1 MEMFL
6 CKKKIEDN
14 TDSIQDNKAEV
25 EKLKAEKK
33 LYVKKGNK
41 VQINRVS
48 ENIEKFKVD
57 IDTMINELSEKSKM
71 YKELEQKLQKSEKE
85 LQAKGVEPIDF
96 DSKYTEFKK
105 RFDEAYETGPKDIT
119 FLIN

>member
-1 MEMFL
+1 M
-6 CKKKIEDN
+6 
-14 TDSIQDNKAEV
+14 

-48 ENIEKFKVD
+48 ENIDTFKVD
-57 IDTMINELSEKSKM
+57 IDTMINELSEKSKI
-71 YKELEQKLQKSEKE
+71 YKELEQKLQKAEKE

-96 DSKYTEFKK
+96 DSKCKLLSCMY
-105 RFDEAYETGPKDIT
+105 
-119 FLIN
+119 LQ